1 MKFTF
6 ALLYP
11 VISFKKKYF
20 LYFSLISTTT
30 KGFRGICLISET
42 IHFLRIAK
50 SKWEQIAP

>member
-50 SKWEQIAP
+50 SKWEQIVP

>member
-1 MKFTF
+1 MKFAF
-6 ALLYP
+6 SLLYQ

-20 LYFSLISTTT
+20 LYFFFIFTTT
-30 KGFRGICLISET
+30 KDFRGICLISET

>member
-1 MKFTF
+1 MKFAF
-6 ALLYP
+6 SLLYP

-20 LYFSLISTTT
+20 LYFSFISTTT
-30 KGFRGICLISET
+30 KDFRGICLIAET